1 MNLEEKLAVDIRAF
15 ENAEQ
20 WILLYPLNREECGLN
35 KFTYEL
41 PSPTLANGMQVLWK
55 LDL

>member
-20 WILLYPLNREECGLN
+20 WILLYPLFEQRRVWITEI
-35 KFTYEL
+35 YI
-41 PSPTLANGMQVLWK
+41 
-55 LDL
+55 